1 MGLGV
6 VEDHSVAL
14 LDGLVGEALKLEV
27 CFEEVFV
34 VIGGD
39 DHAALLDRG
48 HGEADGVDGDR
59 QSQQKAQ
66 SYRHIIIEHLAA
78 SQSHM
83 INNLQ

>member
-14 LDGLVGEALKLEV
+14 LDGLVGEALELEV

-39 DHAALLDRG
+39 DHAALLDR
-48 HGEADGVDGDR
+48 
-59 QSQQKAQ
+59 
-66 SYRHIIIEHLAA
+66 
-78 SQSHM
+78 
-83 INNLQ
+83 